1 VIAADAAVAEAAVAT
16 EDKYTKATGRSEL
29 SERPFFITE
38 QEFRRSMSESAAH
51 VTLAPS
57 VRTLDNGLTVVSECL
72 PYLHSATVGVW
83 IRTGSANEEEEHA
96 GISHFLEHLFFKGTK
111 SRTSREL
118 MDAIE
123 SRGGHMNAFT
133 TREYTCLYV
142 KTLDD
147 HVPTAI
153 EVLGDIVK
161 NSLFSDLEKERNVI
175 LEEIAS
181 GIDVPDEHVHDM
193 LTGALWPNHAVG
205 RPIAG
210 SLESVSRTDL
220 EDVQA
225 YKETWYRPENI
236 VIAIVGNV
244 DESTIFERIE
254 SEFGSIP
261 RGTMPEQFGT
271 PVPRACIEAIDRDI
285 AQDHMAFAFPSCS
298 LVDPKRYVFDMLSS
312 TLGGGMTSRLFETIR
327 EDAGLAY
334 SIYSFNSSLAN
345 AGMFGIYAAIAPE
358 NLQKT
363 ISLCF
368 DELKKLCDTP
378 ISDEELQSN
387 REQLKGGLLIALEAT
402 FNRMSRIVR
411 SLMYFDRVM
420 TVREIL
426 DGVDAVTAED
436 LQTAAQ
442 DIFTKDKC
450 AMAILGPKSEQPV
463 ELPF

>member
-1 VIAADAAVAEAAVAT
+1 
-16 EDKYTKATGRSEL
+16 
-29 SERPFFITE
+29 
-38 QEFRRSMSESAAH
+38 MSETVDH
-51 VTLAPS
+51 IRLMPS
-57 VRTLDNGLTVVSECL
+57 VRTLNNGLTVVAECL

-83 IRTGSANEEEEHA
+83 IRAGSANEEERYA
-96 GISHFLEHLFFKGTK
+96 GISHFLEHLFFKGTE
-111 SRTSREL
+111 SRTAREL

-142 KTLDD
+142 KTLDE

-153 EVLGDIVK
+153 EILGDIVK
-161 NSLFSDLEKERNVI
+161 HSLFSDLEKERNVI

-181 GIDVPDEHVHDM
+181 GIDVPDEHVHDI
-193 LTGALWPNHAVG
+193 LTGALWPDHAAG

-210 SLESVSRTDL
+210 SLESVARTNL
-220 EDVQA
+220 EHIQE
-225 YKETWYRPENI
+225 YKDTWYRPENM
-236 VIAIVGNV
+236 VVAIVGNV
-244 DESTIFERIE
+244 DEEIVFERIDN
-254 SEFGSIP
+254 EFGPILK
-261 RGTMPEQFGT
+261 GKMPKQFGE
-271 PVPRACIEAIDRDI
+271 PAAHACIEEVDRDI
-285 AQDHMAFAFPSCS
+285 AQDHLAFAFPSCS

-327 EDAGLAY
+327 EEAGLAY
-334 SIYSFNSSLAN
+334 SIYSFNSSMVN
-345 AGMFGIYAAIAPE
+345 TGMFGIYAAIAPE
-358 NLQKT
+358 NLHKT
-363 ISLCF
+363 IALCF
-368 DELKKLCDTP
+368 DELNNLCDAP
-378 ISDEELQSN
+378 IGDEELQSN

-426 DGVDAVTAED
+426 EGVDAVTAED

-450 AMAILGPKSEQPV
+450 AMAILGPKSDQPV
-463 ELPF
+463 QLPF